1 MDRVNSGGVRANL
14 RQTAAHRLWR
24 GLGLSL
30 GLALCASAW
39 ANGDVEKNIANE
51 KNWAMQ
57 AGDMANTRYS
67 RLGQINKGNV
77 DKLRVAWSFS
87 TGVLRGHEGSPLV
100 IDGVMFLHSPFPNK
114 VFAIDIDTQK
124 ILWKYEP

>member
-1 MDRVNSGGVRANL
+1 MDSVNSGGVWANL

-67 RLGQINKGNV
+67 RLGQINKGIDMDNACPQPAFAQWAFYDSQHPRNV
-77 DKLRVAWSFS
+77 VRLYLQTEREALFS
-87 TGVLRGHEGSPLV
+87 TEMANP
-100 IDGVMFLHSPFPNK
+100 
-114 VFAIDIDTQK
+114 
-124 ILWKYEP
+124 